1 MGFPLVEGSYLKLS
15 VKKLTESW
23 GRDGQ
28 IRWLDRVI
36 RVRYKIPYTL
46 NASYVCITDLKALTL
61 TTVVSFISKWPA
73 VSTFSSLFQSSQISY
88 QIQPKIIFS
97 ETGAQN
103 QMLRSIDIY
112 CLISNE
118 AININTSNYQ
128 ERRAIRDM
136 GPRMMTNQMSP
147 SSGLIWNQTLNYK
160 MLDERGGNDLCNTK
174 DCYKQFQ
181 GLQTRDRY
189 FLPKLPRDAKKPQG
203 AKKITSGCNRAL

>member
-1 MGFPLVEGSYLKLS
+1 MFDHSYCQNVHSQSQNRCFNEFANFRRKIPATKRPFARGGWVEMLFGRMPFEHAVSLHGVSLSGRILSKTQCKEVNGKLR
-15 VKKLTESW
+15 E
-23 GRDGQ
+23 GRTVFQGRTDK
-28 IRWLDRVI
+28 VI
-36 RVRYKIPYTL
+36 LRVRYKIPYTL

-88 QIQPKIIFS
+88 QIQPKIISS

-103 QMLRSIDIY
+103 QMLRSNDIY

-128 ERRAIRDM
+128 ERRAIREM

-147 SSGLIWNQTLNYK
+147 SSGLI
-160 MLDERGGNDLCNTK
+160 
-174 DCYKQFQ
+174 
-181 GLQTRDRY
+181 
-189 FLPKLPRDAKKPQG
+189 
-203 AKKITSGCNRAL
+203 

>member
-1 MGFPLVEGSYLKLS
+1 MLFGRMPFEHAVSLHGVSLSGRILSKTQCKEVNGKLREGRTDK
-15 VKKLTESW
+15 
-23 GRDGQ
+23 
-28 IRWLDRVI
+28 VI
-36 RVRYKIPYTL
+36 LRVRYKIPYTL

-103 QMLRSIDIY
+103 QMLRSNDIY

-118 AININTSNYQ
+118 AININRSNYQ

-147 SSGLIWNQTLNYK
+147 SLGLI
-160 MLDERGGNDLCNTK
+160 
-174 DCYKQFQ
+174 
-181 GLQTRDRY
+181 
-189 FLPKLPRDAKKPQG
+189 
-203 AKKITSGCNRAL
+203 